1 MSDRRLIDM
10 LVLHEGKRHHVYECS
25 AGKLTV
31 GVGRNLED
39 LGLSDGEIDFLLRN
53 DLMRVQSELAMNV
66 PCFLKLSETRQAVLM
81 DMCFNLGI
89 SRFLQF
95 QNMLTALEIGDYMEA
110 ATEMLDSR
118 WAKQVGQR
126 ATRLANMMATDEWY
140 E

>member
-126 ATRLANMMATDEWY
+126 AARLANMMATDEWY
-140 E
+140 K

>member
-25 AGKLTV
+25 SGKLTV

-53 DLMRVQSELAMNV
+53 DLVRVQGELLHSV
-66 PCFLKLSETRQAVLM
+66 PCFSKLSETRQNVLI

-95 QNMLTALEIGDYMEA
+95 KMMLTALEIGDYIEA
-110 ATEMLDSR
+110 AAEMLDSR
-118 WAKQVGQR
+118 WAKQVGER
-126 ATRLANMMATDEWY
+126 ANRLAKMMATDEWY